1 MRKRLSLLVLALTA
15 FVFTAAGTAI
25 AKPSQPTML
34 QDDKVLVGGSQEQRD
49 ARLDELKSLGVDI
62 VKVRV
67 NWRSIAPAGDSG
79 TKPSFNAADPGAYP
93 DGGWAPYDA
102 IVRGATSRGMGVY
115 FQLGGSAPEW
125 ATGGKRNSAVN
136 EPSATEFKAFVQAV
150 GTRYSGSYGG
160 SSGSSG
166 SPSGGGGGGG
176 GGVPIPIPKEL
187 AGVIRGGAGSSAGAT
202 AAQAPS
208 DALPR
213 VTVFSVW
220 NEPNLKSWLS
230 PQTKKKV
237 PYAPVVYRRL
247 LYAAADGLKA
257 SGHGSDQ
264 LLIGEL
270 LPFARTGRT
279 GSTKLRPLT
288 FLRELA
294 CLNSRFRPYRGK
306 AAKLRGCRGKFRK
319 LPGTGLA
326 FHPYT
331 LGGGPNVKTPNK
343 DDASISTL
351 SRVTKTL
358 DRMHSKR
365 RLAKRKMPLWITE
378 FGFQS
383 SPPDRYASPLRRIPG
398 FMGQSERIAYKN
410 RRVASYSQYPLL
422 DDADLGGFQS
432 GLRFKSGKA
441 KKGVYKAFAHTIY
454 AVKRGSRVEVFGCER
469 AATTSSTYT
478 IEGRVGKKGKWKTLA
493 SGHPNAFGYF
503 DRKVRFSP
511 GKRSQL
517 RFRVGNAA
525 SRAAGVSKH

>member
-1 MRKRLSLLVLALTA
+1 VKKR
-15 FVFTAAGTAI
+15 
-25 AKPSQPTML
+25 
-34 QDDKVLVGGSQEQRD
+34 
-49 ARLDELKSLGVDI
+49 
-62 VKVRV
+62 
-67 NWRSIAPAGDSG
+67 
-79 TKPSFNAADPGAYP
+79 
-93 DGGWAPYDA
+93 
-102 IVRGATSRGMGVY
+102 
-115 FQLGGSAPEW
+115 
-125 ATGGKRNSAVN
+125 
-136 EPSATEFKAFVQAV
+136 
-150 GTRYSGSYGG
+150 
-160 SSGSSG
+160 
-166 SPSGGGGGGG
+166 
-176 GGVPIPIPKEL
+176 
-187 AGVIRGGAGSSAGAT
+187 
-202 AAQAPS
+202 
-208 DALPR
+208 
-213 VTVFSVW
+213 
-220 NEPNLKSWLS
+220 
-230 PQTKKKV
+230 V

-247 LYAAADGLKA
+247 LYAASDGLGA

-270 LPFARTGRT
+270 LPFARSGRT

-294 CLNSRFRPYRGK
+294 CVNGKFRPYRGK
-306 AAKLRGCRGKFRK
+306 AAKLRGCGGKFRK

-331 LGGGPNVKTPNK
+331 LGGGPDIKTPNK

-358 DRMHSKR
+358 DRLHSKG

-383 SPPDRYASPLRRIPG
+383 SPPDHFATPLSRIPG

-432 GLRFKSGKA
+432 GLRFKNGKA
-441 KKGVYKAFAHTIY
+441 KKGVYAAFAHTIY
-454 AVKRGSRVEVFGCER
+454 AAKRGSRVEVFGCER
-469 AATTSSTYT
+469 AAGNGTTVT
-478 IEGRVGKKGKWKTLA
+478 IQGRVGKKGKWKALGTA
-493 SGHPNAFGYF
+493 STNALGYF

-517 RFRVGNAA
+517 RYRAGSAT